1 MIFLKHPYG
10 ERPTG
15 KSGKRKPK
23 KCKIKSS
30 LA

>member
-10 ERPTG
+10 ERPAE

-23 KCKIKSS
+23 KCKI
-30 LA
+30 